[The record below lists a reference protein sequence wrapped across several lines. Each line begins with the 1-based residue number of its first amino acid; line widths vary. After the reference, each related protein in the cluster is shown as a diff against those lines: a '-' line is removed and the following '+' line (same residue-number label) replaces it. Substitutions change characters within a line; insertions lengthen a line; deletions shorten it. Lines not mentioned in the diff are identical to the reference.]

1 MAIELPIRNLK
12 KLNWLLAFIM
22 GGFVYLFLLLSQSQH
37 NRLLYSLMTIV
48 VIAIIGYANIYIVVL
63 LNRKFGTKIKKFRRF
78 RYIFSYLASAT
89 AYLVLWPMFKGYS
102 DQKDLHIDFH
112 SFMIISVSSVVVNTL
127 IIKLHDLI
135 LLQNEKSY
143 DDLEFLKLKTAHAEA
158 ANLLLRQ
165 QIQPHF
171 LFNALTTL
179 KSLYHKDSL
188 SGDTYIVHLASFL
201 RASISNQN
209 SVSTLQQELG
219 IVEDYLEMQKIRF
232 GTALK
237 FTITI
242 PEESHDRFY
251 LPSFSLQPLL
261 ENAIKHNELT
271 EELPLVVTI
280 TQQDDRIMVSNNLQ
294 KKTSELSTHN
304 GLANLN
310 ERYRLLCGDQIII
323 QETSKVFQVSLKLL
337 THEYR
342 NY

>member
-1 MAIELPIRNLK
+1 
-12 KLNWLLAFIM
+12 
-22 GGFVYLFLLLSQSQH
+22 
-37 NRLLYSLMTIV
+37 MTIV

-63 LNRKFGTKIKKFRRF
+63 LNRKFGTKIKKFRRL

-102 DQKDLHIDFH
+102 DQKDFNIDLN
-112 SFMIISVSSVVVNTL
+112 SIMIITVSSVVVNTL

-209 SVSTLQQELG
+209 SVSTLEQELD

-232 GTALK
+232 GTALH

-242 PEESHDRFY
+242 TGESLDRFY
-251 LPSFSLQPLL
+251 LPSFSLQPLI

-294 KKTSELSTHN
+294 KKTNELSTHN

-310 ERYRLLCGDQIII
+310 ERYRLLSGDEIII
-323 QETSKVFQVSLKLL
+323 QETINFFQVSLKLL

-342 NY
+342 NH

>member
-22 GGFVYLFLLLSQSQH
+22 GGFVYLILLLNLSQH

-63 LNRKFGTKIKKFRRF
+63 LNRKFGTKIKKFQRF

-89 AYLVLWPMFKGYS
+89 AYLVLWPMFKEYS
-102 DQKDLHIDFH
+102 DKKDFNIDLN
-112 SFMIISVSSVVVNTL
+112 SLIIITVSSVVVNTL

-209 SVSTLQQELG
+209 SVSTLEQELD

-232 GTALK
+232 GTALH

-242 PEESHDRFY
+242 TGEGLDGFY
-251 LPSFSLQPLL
+251 LPSFSLQPLI
-261 ENAIKHNELT
+261 ENAIKHNGLT
-271 EELPLVVTI
+271 EEHPLVVTI

-310 ERYRLLCGDQIII
+310 ERYRLLSGDEIII
-323 QETSKVFQVSLKLL
+323 QETAKVFQVSLKLL

-342 NY
+342 NH